1 MSKLSFIIT
10 IIILI
15 ISAYTDLRY
24 RKVLNIITFPSIV
37 LGLVLFKFPFT
48 GESLYRLLWMM
59 IFFALGYF
67 RMMGLGDLKLI
78 MAVTALRGIEE
89 SSGMLLAGISLLLMY
104 CFLKDRKNTVSMLKD
119 TYSTIFYHTPVIK
132 RSNKEYP
139 LAAFLFLGYII
150 TILARRCLFA

>member
-1 MSKLSFIIT
+1 MTKLSFIIT
-10 IIILI
+10 ITILV

-24 RKVLNIITFPSIV
+24 RKVLNIITFPSMA
-37 LGLVLFKFPFT
+37 LGLFLCRFPFT
-48 GESLYRLLWMM
+48 GESLYRLLWML

-89 SSGMLLAGISLLLMY
+89 SSGMLLAGILLMLVY
-104 CFLKDRKNTVSMLKD
+104 CFFTDQKNTLLMLKD
-119 TYSTIFYHTPVIK
+119 TYSTIFYHTPIIK

-139 LAAFLFLGYII
+139 LAAFLFLGYVA
-150 TILARRCLFA
+150 TILARRCFFA